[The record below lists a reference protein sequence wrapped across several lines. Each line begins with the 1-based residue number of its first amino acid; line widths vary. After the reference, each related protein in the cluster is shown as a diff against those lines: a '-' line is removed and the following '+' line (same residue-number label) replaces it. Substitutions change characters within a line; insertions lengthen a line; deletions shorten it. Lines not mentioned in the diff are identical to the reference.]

1 MIKKYGNGIA
11 VKIDESP
18 ARLNS
23 LIMIGADLPFDD
35 FIIILKF
42 EKNSYFDKEEYY
54 LLERNFYK
62 TKISEENVKTLA
74 KNEQILIIN
83 QSQIKPLIKFAIE
96 DNQNIAR
103 LNKATCELIHKLGF
117 MKAEELASI
126 KFIEK

>member
-1 MIKKYGNGIA
+1 MIKKYENGTA
-11 VKIDESP
+11 VKIDETP

-23 LIMIGADLPFDD
+23 LRIIGDDLPFDD

-42 EKNSYFDKEEYY
+42 DKNAYFDKEKYY

-62 TKISEENVKTLA
+62 TKVSEEHVKTLA

-83 QSQIKPLIKFAIE
+83 ESQIKPLIKFAIE
-96 DNQNIAR
+96 DNENIAR
-103 LNKATCELIHKLGF
+103 LNKAICKLIHKLGF
-117 MKAEELASI
+117 MNAEELASI